1 MSPESAPN
9 ALPCWYT
16 IEPLDVLM
24 FRDAKPFSPSERAW
38 AASTFPPTGHA
49 IAGALQAAI
58 GKKKLHLTGPLLCNP
73 SGQICFPR
81 PLGFVNKESLI
92 PLPWQADH
100 VLMGQIRCDQSQPA
114 PLMRLPSKET
124 KLDQDSGEETLK
136 LRQWLPTETILHY
149 LNHCKIPASDWD
161 LPKGELQ
168 DPWKIETRPHNHLE
182 RGTRQVKTEEGYFVE
197 NVVRLL
203 PNWSIAFALN
213 YSDSKDQLPD
223 AFIIRFGGEGHRAI
237 VRRAQELDGQWKTL
251 QEASNRNR
259 QKEGRAI
266 AYLIT
271 PGVFER
277 NRRVKDSGRAIATC
291 RAWPWEWKLSQDGG
305 PLVSV
310 ATDKPVAI
318 AGRIR
323 DSKNNLGNSIPSPQ
337 VFAAPPGSQYY
348 LTQPMDPFSVK
359 EANSPKVKKWQ
370 SLGCS
375 ELLWVKY
382 QGSDQ
387 TPEKALA
394 KSNQLSRK
402 R

>member
-1 MSPESAPN
+1 MSLESSQPSQQ
-9 ALPCWYT
+9 LSPRWYT

-58 GKKKLHLTGPLLCNP
+58 GKQTLQLTGPFLCNP
-73 SGQICFPR
+73 GRQLCFPR
-81 PLGFVNKESLI
+81 PLGFISKEPLI
-92 PLPWQADH
+92 PLPWQSDH
-100 VLMGQIRCDQSQPA
+100 VLLSQIRCDRSQPA
-114 PLMRLPSKET
+114 PLMRLPSQET
-124 KLDQDSGEETLK
+124 KSDREAEEETTE
-136 LRQWLPTETILHY
+136 LRQWLPTETILDY
-149 LNHCKIPASDWD
+149 LNDCEIPVGGWD
-161 LPKGELQ
+161 LSDGELQ
-168 DPWKIETRPHNHLE
+168 DPWTIETRPHNHLE

-213 YSDSKDQLPD
+213 NSAPKEQLPD
-223 AFIIRFGGEGHRAI
+223 TFIIRFGGEGHRAI
-237 VRRAQELDGQWKTL
+237 VRRAQELDEQWKNL
-251 QEASNRNR
+251 QEASENNRN
-259 QKEGRAI
+259 EGGRAI

-277 NRRVKDSGRAIATC
+277 NRRVKDGGRAIATC
-291 RAWPWEWKLSQDGG
+291 RAWPWAWKLRQDGG

-323 DSKNNLGNSIPSPQ
+323 DSKNNFGNSIPSPQ

-348 LTQPMDPFSVK
+348 LTQPTNPFSIQ
-359 EANSPKVKKWQ
+359 EANSPKVKKWR
-370 SLGCS
+370 SLGYS

-382 QGSDQ
+382 QKRDPP
-387 TPEKALA
+387 PEKTTKA
-394 KSNQLSRK
+394 SD
-402 R
+402 